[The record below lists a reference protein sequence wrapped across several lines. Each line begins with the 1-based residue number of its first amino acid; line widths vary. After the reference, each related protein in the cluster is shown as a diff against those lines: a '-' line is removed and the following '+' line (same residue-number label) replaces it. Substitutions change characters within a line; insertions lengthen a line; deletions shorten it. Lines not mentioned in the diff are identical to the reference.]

1 MIQPLSAMARAI
13 DKAAQFDHNSA
24 AATQRTPA
32 ALLTI
37 VGDCDQRLF
46 GMKPADRLSRQTSNL
61 RELHLVAHASAVLS
75 DDTVAWLVDHP
86 GTVVASTGGRPLAAA
101 VNSTEIDA
109 ARKTIEGENGL
120 KITKADAIDPVY
132 VRKLRRTLS
141 PLALA
146 LGEQTRPV
154 VERKL
159 FTSVYKGVTDVVTKY
174 AWPEPALWLTRAA
187 AAVGISP
194 NAVTVVGLL
203 LTLVAGWQF
212 YVGNLAAGM
221 IAAWLM
227 TLLDTVDGKL
237 ARVTLTSTEFGNLL
251 DHGNDLIHPP
261 LWWLCLAH
269 GIGLVEPGHPWV
281 WPSCWIVLGT
291 YFIGRF
297 LEKGFK
303 AKFGFNPFMWRRF
316 DSRFRMIIS
325 RRNIIL
331 LIMTAGLVVGAPAEA
346 FAACA
351 LWSLLSVLVQA
362 GRYLQAMQHSRRE
375 PIHAWLG

>member
-1 MIQPLSAMARAI
+1 
-13 DKAAQFDHNSA
+13 
-24 AATQRTPA
+24 
-32 ALLTI
+32 LLTI

-46 GMKPADRLSRQTSNL
+46 GMKPADRLSRQTSQL

-86 GTVVASTGGRPLAAA
+86 GTVVASSGGRPLATA
-101 VNSTEIDA
+101 VRFAEIDD
-109 ARKTIEGENGL
+109 ARRTIEGGNGL
-120 KITKADAIDPVY
+120 TVTKADVIGPVY
-132 VRKLRRTLS
+132 VRKLRRTLE

-146 LGEQTRPV
+146 LGEQSRPV

-159 FTSVYKGVTDVVTKY
+159 FASVYKGVTDIVTKY
-174 AWPEPALWLTRAA
+174 AWPEPALWLTRGAA
-187 AAVGISP
+187 ALGLSP
-194 NAVTVVGLL
+194 NAVTVTGLL

-212 YVGNLAAGM
+212 YVGNLAVGM
-221 IAAWLM
+221 AAAWLM

-237 ARVTLTSTEFGNLL
+237 ARVTVTSSEFGNRL
-251 DHGNDLIHPP
+251 DHGNDMIHPP

-269 GIGLVEPGHPWV
+269 GVALVEPGSVWV
-281 WPSCWIVLGT
+281 WPACWTILAT
-291 YFIGRF
+291 YVAGRF

-303 AKFGFNPFMWRRF
+303 ARFGFNPFTWERF

-331 LIMTAGLVVGAPAEA
+331 LIMTAGLVMQRPSEA
-346 FAACA
+346 FAASA
-351 LWSLLSVLVQA
+351 AWSVISVLIQA
-362 GRYLQAMQHSRRE
+362 GRFAQAARRSRRE